1 MIFKHFIKIL
11 LTHLG
16 TRNGYTYKSYVEAI
30 FTDLNNLNGREILC
44 YFIVNLSTTVCH
56 HNLME

>member
-1 MIFKHFIKIL
+1 MGIL
-11 LTHLG
+11 
-16 TRNGYTYKSYVEAI
+16 RNPTWKLS

-44 YFIVNLSTTVCH
+44 YFIVNLSTTVCY